1 MIYSNFLN
9 TSIDNFFND
18 VHDSYRA
25 EATNLELSLPGFSK
39 KDINIEVEGRTLTIS
54 SEVEKEKQTF
64 YVKPFKKSYILPSSV
79 DGNALTAKMEN
90 GLLTIDFGNKSE
102 KKSVTI
108 K

>member
-1 MIYSNFLN
+1 MIYSNFFN
-9 TSIDNFFND
+9 ASIDNFF
-18 VHDSYRA
+18 S
-25 EATNLELSLPGFSK
+25 EAHENYQTEVTNLELALPGFSK
-39 KDINIEVEGRTLTIS
+39 KDIDIEIEGRTITIS
-54 SEVEKEKQTF
+54 SKVEKEKETKYIRSF
-64 YVKPFKKSYILPSSV
+64 EKSYILPSNA

>member
-1 MIYSNFLN
+1 MIYSNFFN
-9 TSIDNFFND
+9 ASIDNFFSDTHEN
-18 VHDSYRA
+18 YQA
-25 EATNLELSLPGFSK
+25 EVTNLELALPGFSK
-39 KDINIEVEGRTLTIS
+39 KDIDIEIEGRTLTIS
-54 SEVEKEKQTF
+54 SEVEKEKETKYIRSF
-64 YVKPFKKSYILPSSV
+64 EKSYILPSNV